1 MQSSKKFILWFTFFN
16 LFLALNAQKIIYE
29 QGYYVSKSKDTIS
42 GFFDIENLNYNR
54 ITFSSDKDMK
64 ASKKLYPTDVEM
76 VKLSDNR
83 TILPK
88 ILTFEGVEEPIF
100 VMTILSGDVNL
111 FKGISKKEGD
121 VFYIN
126 AVDRPDLKR
135 INKTDPKLF
144 FQVYFNKCKNT
155 KLYDVR
161 YYDASSLKFAVI
173 NYSRDCY
180 GSTAST
186 TGTKL
191 PLIRAFNVGLTSS
204 VNLFN
209 TKDAYSNLSDEFEN
223 QVNVNYGLK
232 MRFDVSNSVSIG
244 VGLAFQNKTFA
255 SKKEYLSSF
264 WSYQGE
270 SYYAYT
276 TYKASCTTLQ
286 IPIELTY
293 RFYNVKSAYI
303 PFIAVS
309 YSICEPYNLRASQE
323 ASTIVNIN
331 GPGSFVLNAQN
342 TGLPQPRLQLNNG
355 PEPVSYYAAS
365 VKVGVIK
372 SLSKNRLLEF
382 GLVYS
387 YDSEIFYLSGFGKNN
402 FVSNGVGIFFNY
414 LFSFQKKGR

>member
-42 GFFDIENLNYNR
+42 GFFDTENLNYNR

-83 TILPK
+83 TIFPK

-100 VMTILSGDVNL
+100 VLMILSGDVNL

-144 FQVYFNKCKNT
+144 FQVYFNKCKNA

-161 YYDASSLKFAVI
+161 FYDASSLKFAII
-173 NYSRDCY
+173 NYSKDCY

-191 PLIRAFNVGLTSS
+191 PLIRAFNIGLTSS

-209 TKDAYSNLSDEFEN
+209 NSDGFKE
-223 QVNVNYGLK
+223 QVNVNYGFK
-232 MRFDVSNSVSIG
+232 MRFDVSNSVGIG

-255 SKKEYLSSF
+255 SKSESIFF
-264 WSYQGE
+264 WRYGAD

-309 YSICEPYNLRASQE
+309 YSICKPYNLRGSRD
-323 ASTIVNIN
+323 ASTIVNVN

-342 TGLPQPRLQLNNG
+342 TGLPQPTLELNKDD
-355 PEPVSYYAAS
+355 PAYYYAAS

-372 SLSKNRLLEF
+372 SVSKNQLLEC

-387 YDSEIFYLSGFGKNN
+387 YDLETLNLSSTQRIFI
-402 FVSNGVGIFFNY
+402 SNSAGIFFNY
-414 LFSFQKKGR
+414 LFSFQKKGQ